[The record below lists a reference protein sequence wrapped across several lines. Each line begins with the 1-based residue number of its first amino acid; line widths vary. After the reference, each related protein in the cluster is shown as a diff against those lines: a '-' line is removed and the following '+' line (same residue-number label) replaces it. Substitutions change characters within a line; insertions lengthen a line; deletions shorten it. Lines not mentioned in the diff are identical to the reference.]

1 MTPALNR
8 FPVYLNLPEEL
19 SLAFEAAKF
28 WISAAD
34 FFKPGTVDAHKLT
47 RFAGGAKL
55 LILLK
60 HTGNI
65 RHDETQNGYKKN

>member
-1 MTPALNR
+1 
-8 FPVYLNLPEEL
+8 LNLAEEL
-19 SLAFEAAKF
+19 SLAFQAAKF

-55 LILLK
+55 LILPK

-65 RHDETQNGYKKN
+65 RNDEMQICYKKN